1 MNERL
6 KAERELLSPPGEDIK
21 ETIAYY
27 KMSQAELAARLG
39 KTTSKTHDIITGKE
53 PITVS
58 TAIQLEKVLGRSA
71 QYWLNRESNY
81 REKLFR
87 LQQEEFLEAC
97 KGWLSEQPVKQL
109 KECGYLKA
117 KDIGL
122 AMVEETLQFYGVTTP
137 EQWENIYVKEYAMA
151 SYRKSPAHKDALG
164 SMAAFLRIGEI
175 EMRKLNVPA
184 FSKID
189 FKKLLPTIAVLAA
202 KHPANFKKKLQQ
214 LCADAGVA
222 IVYTMCLPKAP
233 VSGATR
239 WIGNNPLIQLT
250 DRHKTNDHFWFTFFH
265 EAGHVLLHGKKDVF
279 IEDFEGYKPNGK
291 KETEANEFAAKC
303 LLPESF
309 IDEVPKDFTEEDIVK
324 IAKKYKT
331 APGIVVGRLQH
342 LQLAPYSFGNS
353 LKKKVKLF

>member
-6 KAERELLSPPGEDIK
+6 KAERELLSPPGDDIK

-27 KMSQAELAARLG
+27 KMSQAELATRMG
-39 KTTSKTHDIITGKE
+39 KTTSKIHDIITGKE
-53 PITVS
+53 PITVK

-87 LQQEEFLEAC
+87 LQQEEFLHTC
-97 KGWLSEQPVKQL
+97 KDWLNEQPIKQL
-109 KECGYLKA
+109 QQCGYLKA
-117 KDIGL
+117 RQIGPE
-122 AMVEETLQFYGVTTP
+122 MVEETLQFYAVASP
-137 EQWENIYVKEYAMA
+137 DEWEEIYVKEYELA
-151 SYRKSPAHKDALG
+151 SYRKSPAFKDALG

-175 EMRKLNVPA
+175 EMRKLQLA
-184 FSKID
+184 DFSKAA
-189 FKKLLPTIAVLAA
+189 FKATLTKARELAA

-214 LCADAGVA
+214 LCAEAGVA

-239 WIGNNPLIQLT
+239 WVGNYPLIQLT

-279 IEDFEGYKPNGK
+279 IEVDDDKHKTK
-291 KETEANEFAAKC
+291 KEKEADEFSAKW
-303 LLPESF
+303 LLPEDF
-309 IDEVPKDFTEEDIVK
+309 VNDLPEDFTEEDVVK
-324 IAKKYKT
+324 VAKKYKID
-331 APGIVVGRLQH
+331 PGIVVGRLQH
-342 LQLAPYSFGNS
+342 LKLAPYHFGNS
-353 LKKKVKLF
+353 LKKKVKLL

>member
-1 MNERL
+1 MNDKL
-6 KAERELLSPPGEDIK
+6 KAERALLSPPGDDIS
-21 ETIAYY
+21 ETIKYNR
-27 KMSQAELAARLG
+27 MSQAQLAKRLG
-39 KTTSKTHDIITGKE
+39 KTTSKVHDIITGKE
-53 PITVS
+53 PITVK
-58 TAIQLEKVLGRSA
+58 TALQLEKVLGMPA
-71 QYWLNRESNY
+71 QYWLKRESNY
-81 REKLFR
+81 REKLTR
-87 LQQEEFLEAC
+87 LEQEEFLETC

-109 KECGYLKA
+109 KECGYLKS
-117 KDIGL
+117 KEIGP

-137 EQWENIYVKEYAMA
+137 EQWESIYVKEYAMA

-175 EMRKLNVPA
+175 EMRKLNVA
-184 FSKID
+184 TFSKTN
-189 FKKLLPTIAVLAA
+189 FKNVLPVIKELAA
-202 KHPANFKKKLQQ
+202 KHPAHFIKKLQQ

-239 WIGNNPLIQLT
+239 WVGNNPLIQLT

-265 EAGHVLLHGKKDVF
+265 EAGHVLLHGKKDIF

-291 KETEANEFAAKC
+291 KETEANDFAAKW
-303 LLPESF
+303 LLPETF
-309 IDEVPKDFTEEDIVK
+309 IDELPKEFTEEDVVK

-331 APGIVVGRLQH
+331 APGIVVGRLQY
-342 LQLAPYSFGNS
+342 LQLAPYTFGNG

>member
-6 KAERELLSPPGEDIK
+6 KAERELLSPPGDDIK

-109 KECGYLKA
+109 QECGYLKA
-117 KDIGL
+117 KDIGP
-122 AMVEETLQFYGVTTP
+122 AMVEETLRFYGVTTP

-175 EMRKLNVPA
+175 EMRKLNVAA
-184 FSKID
+184 FSKTN
-189 FKKLLPTIAVLAA
+189 FKNLLPIIKELAA

-233 VSGATR
+233 VSGVTR

-250 DRHKTNDHFWFTFFH
+250 GFCN
-265 EAGHVLLHGKKDVF
+265 L
-279 IEDFEGYKPNGK
+279 I
-291 KETEANEFAAKC
+291 
-303 LLPESF
+303 
-309 IDEVPKDFTEEDIVK
+309 I
-324 IAKKYKT
+324 
-331 APGIVVGRLQH
+331 
-342 LQLAPYSFGNS
+342 
-353 LKKKVKLF
+353 